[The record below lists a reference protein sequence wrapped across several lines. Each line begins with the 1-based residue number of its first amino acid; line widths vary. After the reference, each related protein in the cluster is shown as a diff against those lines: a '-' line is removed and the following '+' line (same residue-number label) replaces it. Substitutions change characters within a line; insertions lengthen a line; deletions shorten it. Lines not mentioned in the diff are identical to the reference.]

1 MTKKNGSPLNFSIQE
16 SIAVIGVSADENAFG
31 TQYLTAL
38 LNFGF
43 KGKLYPVNPR
53 GGSLFGLTV
62 YPSVGDIPDKVDLA
76 VISVP
81 GRAVPGVLENCLQRG
96 IKAAIVLSA
105 GFSET
110 GEEGKRTRE

>member
-1 MTKKNGSPLNFSIQE
+1 MNDEKKALAAQFFHPK
-16 SIAVIGVSADENAFG
+16 SIAVVGVSADENAFG
-31 TQYLTAL
+31 TRYLTAL

-43 KGKLYPVNPR
+43 KGKLFPVNPR

-62 YPSVGDIPDKVDLA
+62 YPGVGDIPESVDLA

-81 GRAVPGVLENCLQRG
+81 GRAVPGILESCLMKG

-110 GEEGKRTRE
+110 GEEG